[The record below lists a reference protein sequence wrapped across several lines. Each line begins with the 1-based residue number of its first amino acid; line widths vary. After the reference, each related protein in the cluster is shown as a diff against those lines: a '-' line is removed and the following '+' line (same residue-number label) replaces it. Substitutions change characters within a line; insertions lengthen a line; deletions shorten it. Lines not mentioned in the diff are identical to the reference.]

1 MLEYNKNYTTLAL
14 NCMLKNSK
22 ETLSILGINRRYRN
36 KNITVEKNI

>member
-22 ETLSILGINRRYRN
+22 RTISVLGINKRYRN
-36 KNITVEKNI
+36 NNIENN